1 MTTAARK
8 GAHVLSLLA
17 GNQRRET
24 IMTDILIDMARPR
37 DVARMQQL
45 IRELSAFH
53 GDEAQVTLEQ
63 LRGIF
68 FGPSPK
74 GLAFLAREAG
84 ETIGYAGVLET
95 VAVHSAVPRFDI
107 HHLHVV
113 ETWRGQ
119 GVGSTLIAAAKTYA
133 AARGARGLTIG
144 TDPRNASAQA
154 AYRAMGLQEIT
165 DAGPR
170 FWIEIATD
178 APRKVD

>member
-1 MTTAARK
+1 
-8 GAHVLSLLA
+8 
-17 GNQRRET
+17 
-24 IMTDILIDMARPR
+24 MTDILIDMARPR
-37 DVARMQQL
+37 DVPRMQQL

-53 GDEAQVTLEQ
+53 GDEAQVTREQ

-68 FGPSPK
+68 FGPAPK
-74 GLAFLAREAG
+74 GVAFLAREAG
-84 ETIGYAGVLET
+84 KTIGYAAVLET
-95 VAVHSAVPRFDI
+95 IAVHSAVPRFDI

-113 ETWRGQ
+113 AARRSQ

-144 TDPRNASAQA
+144 TDLRNTSAQA
-154 AYRAMGLQEIT
+154 DYRAMGLQEIT

>member
-1 MTTAARK
+1 
-8 GAHVLSLLA
+8 
-17 GNQRRET
+17 
-24 IMTDILIDMARPR
+24 MTDILIELARPR
-37 DVARMQQL
+37 DIPRMQQL

-53 GDEAQVTLEQ
+53 GDVADVTLEQ
-63 LRGIF
+63 LQGIY

-74 GLAFLAREAG
+74 GIALLAREADD
-84 ETIGYAGVLET
+84 TIGYAGVLET

-107 HHLHVV
+107 HHLHVI
-113 ETWRGQ
+113 ETRRSQ
-119 GVGSTLIAAAKTYA
+119 GVGRALIAAAKTYA
-133 AARGARGLTIG
+133 ASRGARGLTIG

-154 AYRAMGLQEIT
+154 AYRAMGLKEIT